1 MPDLKGIQLISRR
14 VQLNYKPMLTQVL
27 QLYSNNNRL
36 GEPPV
41 DPDKIYSYE
50 GKKYGQPK
58 FRIKT
63 TPATELRPAS
73 DAFSFEKD
81 EKTGVITLRC
91 VVEVYRDE
99 PDVIPLNIKNPAI
112 SLEFDAAGK
121 KISKP
126 LTITQSPAINAVN
139 LLQDL
144 HAQTTVTWEEI
155 QGLFTHLRDP
165 GNSVA
170 FQFTATAELW
180 WEELIKTS
188 STIPF
193 RLLTVLETSSLL
205 TTKPVTAKPFSGI
218 AARIRDHRGTVVRP
232 TIKPP
237 PTIRPTPGP
246 AEETPQFKPAQKL
259 DLKSIIVRSYTKDD
273 TVIFGPFAGQL
284 NVKDLSWQIVNIPKA
299 GENYTISYQPTYQAD
314 VFNFLPQVFRIKAKE
329 QNGEPRISISMNAG
343 ADEKPENYKIN
354 IALTLIPYYN
364 PLAKKDLYRE
374 LNRITKGVTRFCE
387 LRLGGYKSAKFELR
401 AAYAG
406 ENAVFTG
413 KMPASIDVIDPV
425 NGFVLNVEC
434 TLESFD
440 YFRREISEGDGIIIG
455 DIVFELVSGK
465 DDALQTSLQRIPVE
479 LNIGKLAGIPI
490 SIKPDTE
497 DVNDVID
504 IKGFTI
510 YNENRFPISVKGIDV
525 TLLSQ
530 IEETVYEAEYDPA
543 LQATWPLE
551 LPDNATQQVLLTDHQ
566 TEGEE
571 ASFWTQVV
579 CDPYGVAVK
588 KKPDEILERLIDYAT
603 GDPQLWKLEVS
614 CPLFER
620 WGQLD
625 DATVTPFKQV
635 SHLIVEVKNEK
646 GATFSAK
653 LDQQKPVAI
662 IEMSRSIS
670 EILKTQQLTGR
681 KYQYR
686 VGTNYIIQPA
696 HWTEWSDPESTASD
710 YLTVVPHSLSQP

>member
-27 QLYSNNNRL
+27 QLYDNNNRL
-36 GEPPV
+36 GEPPI
-41 DPDKIYSYE
+41 DPDKIYIYE

-58 FRIKT
+58 FRLKT
-63 TPATELRPAS
+63 NPATELRPSS

-81 EKTGVITLRC
+81 EKTGAITLRC
-91 VVEVYRDE
+91 VIEVYRDE
-99 PDVIPLNIKNPAI
+99 PDVIPLKIKNPGI
-112 SLEFDAAGK
+112 SLEFDAGGK
-121 KISKP
+121 KISKQ

-144 HAQTTVTWEEI
+144 HTQTAVTWDEI
-155 QGLFTHLRDP
+155 QGLFTHLKEP
-165 GNSVA
+165 GNSTA

-180 WEELIKTS
+180 WEELIKTGS
-188 STIPF
+188 APPF

-205 TTKPVTAKPFSGI
+205 AKPVTTVKPFSGI
-218 AARIRDHRGTVVRP
+218 VARVRDHRGTVIRP
-232 TIKPP
+232 TIKPR

-246 AEETPQFKPAQKL
+246 ADEKPKFKSAQKL
-259 DLKSIIVRSYTKDD
+259 DIKSIIVRSYTKDD
-273 TVIFGPFAGQL
+273 TLIFGPFAGQL

-329 QNGEPRISISMNAG
+329 QSGEPRVSISMNAG

-364 PLAKKDLYRE
+364 ALAKKDLYRE

-387 LRLGGYKSAKFELR
+387 LRLGGYTSAKFELR
-401 AAYAG
+401 SAYAG

-425 NGFVLNVEC
+425 NGFVLNVAC

-490 SIKPDTE
+490 AIKPDTE
-497 DVNDVID
+497 NVDDVID

-510 YNENRFPISVKGIDV
+510 YNENSFPVSIKGIDV

-530 IEETVYEAEYDPA
+530 IEETVYEAEYAPDLKA
-543 LQATWPLE
+543 AWPLD
-551 LPDNATQQVLLTDHQ
+551 LADNAAQQVLLVNHQ
-566 TEGEE
+566 ADEEE

-579 CDPYGVAVK
+579 CEPYGVSIK
-588 KKPDEILERLIDYAT
+588 KKPDEILERVIDYAT
-603 GDPQLWKLEVS
+603 GDPQLWKLEIS

-625 DATVTPFKQV
+625 EATTAPFKQV
-635 SHLIVEVKNEK
+635 SHLIVEIKNEK

-653 LDQQKPVAI
+653 LDQQKPVASL
-662 IEMSRSIS
+662 EMSRSIS

-696 HWTEWSDPESTASD
+696 YWTEWSDPESTASD
-710 YLTVVPHSLSQP
+710 YLTVIPHALSQP

>member
-36 GEPPV
+36 GEPPT
-41 DPDKIYSYE
+41 DPDKIYIYE

-81 EKTGVITLRC
+81 ENTGTITLRC
-91 VVEVYRDE
+91 VIEVYRDE
-99 PDVIPLNIKNPAI
+99 PDVIPLNIKNPGI
-112 SLEFDAAGK
+112 SLEFEAAGK

-144 HAQTTVTWEEI
+144 HAQTTVTWDEI
-155 QGLFTHLRDP
+155 QGLFTHLREP

-188 STIPF
+188 STASF

-205 TTKPVTAKPFSGI
+205 TAKPATAKPFSGI
-218 AARIRDHRGTVVRP
+218 VARIRDHRGTVVRP

-246 AEETPQFKPAQKL
+246 AEGTPQFKPAQKL
-259 DLKSIIVRSYTKDD
+259 DIKSIIIRSYTKDD
-273 TVIFGPFAGQL
+273 TLIFGPFAAQL

-329 QNGEPRISISMNAG
+329 QSGEPRISISMNAG

-401 AAYAG
+401 SAYAG

-465 DDALQTSLQRIPVE
+465 DDALQTSVQRIPVE

-497 DVNDVID
+497 NIADVID

-510 YNENRFPISVKGIDV
+510 YNENSFPVAVKGIDV

-530 IEETVYEAEYDPA
+530 IEETVYEAEYDPD

-551 LPDNATQQVLLTDHQ
+551 LPGNATQQVLLTERQ
-566 TEGEE
+566 PAEEE

-579 CDPYGVAVK
+579 CDPYGISVQ

-625 DATVTPFKQV
+625 DATITPFKQV

-646 GATFSAK
+646 GATFSVK
-653 LDQQKPVAI
+653 LDQQKPVAN

-686 VGTNYIIQPA
+686 VGTNYVIQPA

-710 YLTVVPHSLSQP
+710 YLTVVPHPLSQP